1 MENLVRL
8 RKLRNTFQNEI
19 CQLLEMGG
27 ELMMGLLPNVMD
39 KLSLSVPV
47 DQLQLELKK
56 ALVEQTQWVETIFE
70 RTVLIASTDHY
81 EEEEEIKV
89 HPLAAPISL
98 QLLEKLLQ
106 ILSADQPLSQDK
118 LDFINDV
125 RLALGVSGK
134 DVDKLIEQIDY
145 LRRRNFT
152 TNLLELLEEEQ
163 RYWVAQMIWRAIHAD
178 HRVDQRE
185 YKYVETIL
193 QLIEH
198 DPLRF
203 QQLCQ
208 LDSQVPFPS
217 IIGLD
222 QNLRKEIYRYIV
234 EIMMIDDEYTE
245 EEANF
250 VRDVG
255 EQLGYDAHERDK
267 VIQPVASAQMIR
279 KIHFQD

>member
-81 EEEEEIKV
+81 EEEEIKV
-89 HPLAAPISL
+89 HPLAGPVSL

-134 DVDKLIEQIDY
+134 DVDKLIEQSDY

-279 KIHFQD
+279 KIHFQH

>member
-1 MENLVRL
+1 MENQVKLS
-8 RKLRNTFQNEI
+8 KLRYTFQTEI

-27 ELMMGLLPNVMD
+27 ELMMGLLPNATD
-39 KLSLSVPV
+39 KLSLNVPV
-47 DQLQLELKK
+47 EQLQQELKK
-56 ALVEQTQWVETIFE
+56 ALVEQSQWVETIFE
-70 RTVLIASTDHY
+70 QAVLVASTDHY
-81 EEEEEIKV
+81 EEEEIKV
-89 HPLAAPISL
+89 HPLVGPVSL
-98 QLLEKLLQ
+98 QLLEKLLH
-106 ILSADQPLSQDK
+106 ILSVDQSLSQDK

-134 DVDKLIEQIDY
+134 DVDKLIEQSDY

-208 LDSQVPFPS
+208 LDSKVSFPS

>member
-1 MENLVRL
+1 MENQVRL
-8 RKLRNTFQNEI
+8 SKLRNTFQTEI

-27 ELMMGLLPNVMD
+27 ELMMGLLPNAID
-39 KLSLSVPV
+39 KLSLNVPV
-47 DQLQLELKK
+47 EQLQQELKK
-56 ALVEQTQWVETIFE
+56 ALVEQSQWVETIFE
-70 RTVLIASTDHY
+70 QAVLVASTDHY
-81 EEEEEIKV
+81 EEGEIKV
-89 HPLAAPISL
+89 HPLAGPVSL
-98 QLLEKLLQ
+98 QLLEKLLH
-106 ILSADQPLSQDK
+106 ILSVDQPLSQDK

-125 RLALGVSGK
+125 RLALSVSGK
-134 DVDKLIEQIDY
+134 DVDKLIEQGDY

-208 LDSQVPFPS
+208 LDSQVTFPS

-267 VIQPVASAQMIR
+267 IIQPVASAQMIR

>member
-81 EEEEEIKV
+81 EEEKIKA

-134 DVDKLIEQIDY
+134 DVDKLIEQIDH

-245 EEANF
+245 EEASF

-255 EQLGYDAHERDK
+255 QQLGYDAHERDK

-279 KIHFQD
+279 KIHFQH

>member
-1 MENLVRL
+1 MENQVKL
-8 RKLRNTFQNEI
+8 RKLRHTFQSEI

-27 ELMMGLLPNVMD
+27 ELMMGLLPNAMN
-39 KLSLSVPV
+39 KLSLNVPV
-47 DQLQLELKK
+47 EQLQRELKK
-56 ALVEQTQWVETIFE
+56 ALMEQSHWVETIFE
-70 RTVLIASTDHY
+70 QAVLVASTDHY
-81 EEEEEIKV
+81 EEGEIKV
-89 HPLAAPISL
+89 HPLAGPVSL
-98 QLLEKLLQ
+98 QLLDKLLH
-106 ILSADQPLSQDK
+106 ILSVDQSLSQDK

-134 DVDKLIEQIDY
+134 DVDKLIEQSDY

-152 TNLLELLEEEQ
+152 SNLLELLEEEQ

-208 LDSQVPFPS
+208 LDSKVPFSS

-222 QNLRKEIYRYIV
+222 QKLRKEIYRYIV

>member
-1 MENLVRL
+1 MENQVKLS
-8 RKLRNTFQNEI
+8 KLRYTFQTEI

-27 ELMMGLLPNVMD
+27 ELMMGLLPNATD
-39 KLSLSVPV
+39 KLSLNVPV
-47 DQLQLELKK
+47 EQLQQELKK
-56 ALVEQTQWVETIFE
+56 ALVEQSQWVETIFE
-70 RTVLIASTDHY
+70 QAVLVASTDHY
-81 EEEEEIKV
+81 EEEEIKV
-89 HPLAAPISL
+89 NPLAGPVSL

-106 ILSADQPLSQDK
+106 ILSMDQPLSQDK
-118 LDFINDV
+118 LDFINYV

-152 TNLLELLEEEQ
+152 SNLLELLEEEQ

-217 IIGLD
+217 IIELD

-255 EQLGYDAHERDK
+255 EQLGYDPHERDK

>member
-1 MENLVRL
+1 MENQVRL
-8 RKLRNTFQNEI
+8 SKLRNTFQTEI

-27 ELMMGLLPNVMD
+27 ELMMGLLPNAID
-39 KLSLSVPV
+39 KLSLNVPV
-47 DQLQLELKK
+47 EQLQQELKK
-56 ALVEQTQWVETIFE
+56 ALVEQSQWVETIFE
-70 RTVLIASTDHY
+70 QAILVASTDHY
-81 EEEEEIKV
+81 EEGEIKV
-89 HPLAAPISL
+89 HPLAGPVSL
-98 QLLEKLLQ
+98 QLLEKLLH
-106 ILSADQPLSQDK
+106 ILSVDQPLSQDK

-125 RLALGVSGK
+125 RLALSVSGK
-134 DVDKLIEQIDY
+134 DVDKLIEQSDY

-208 LDSQVPFPS
+208 LDSQVTFPS

-267 VIQPVASAQMIR
+267 IIQPVASAQMIR

>member
-1 MENLVRL
+1 MENIVKLN
-8 RKLRNTFQNEI
+8 KLRYTFQTEI

-27 ELMMGLLPNVMD
+27 ELMMGLLPNAMD
-39 KLSLSVPV
+39 KLSLNVPV
-47 DQLQLELKK
+47 EQLQQELKK
-56 ALVEQTQWVETIFE
+56 ALVEQSQWVETIFE
-70 RTVLIASTDHY
+70 QAVLVASTDHY
-81 EEEEEIKV
+81 EEEEIKV
-89 HPLAAPISL
+89 HPLAGPVSL
-98 QLLEKLLQ
+98 KLLEKLLH
-106 ILSADQPLSQDK
+106 ILSMDQPLSQDK

-152 TNLLELLEEEQ
+152 SNLLELLEEEQ

-198 DPLRF
+198 DPIRF

-217 IIGLD
+217 IIELD

>member
-1 MENLVRL
+1 MENQVKLS
-8 RKLRNTFQNEI
+8 KLRYTFQTEI

-27 ELMMGLLPNVMD
+27 ELMMGLLPNATD
-39 KLSLSVPV
+39 KLSLNVPV
-47 DQLQLELKK
+47 EQLQQELKK
-56 ALVEQTQWVETIFE
+56 ALVEQSQWVETIFE
-70 RTVLIASTDHY
+70 QAVLVASTDHY
-81 EEEEEIKV
+81 EEGEIKV
-89 HPLAAPISL
+89 HPLAGPVSL
-98 QLLEKLLQ
+98 QLLEKLLH
-106 ILSADQPLSQDK
+106 ILSMDQPLSQDK

-152 TNLLELLEEEQ
+152 SNLLELLEEEQ

>member
-1 MENLVRL
+1 MENQVKL
-8 RKLRNTFQNEI
+8 RKLRHTFQSEI

-27 ELMMGLLPNVMD
+27 ELMMGLLPNAMN
-39 KLSLSVPV
+39 KLSLNVPV
-47 DQLQLELKK
+47 EQLQQELKK
-56 ALVEQTQWVETIFE
+56 ALMEQIHWVETIFE
-70 RTVLIASTDHY
+70 QAVLVASTDHY
-81 EEEEEIKV
+81 EEGEIKV
-89 HPLAAPISL
+89 HPLAGPVSL
-98 QLLEKLLQ
+98 QLLDKLLH
-106 ILSADQPLSQDK
+106 ILSVDQSLSQDK

-134 DVDKLIEQIDY
+134 DVDKLIEQSDY

-152 TNLLELLEEEQ
+152 SNLLELLEEEQ

-208 LDSQVPFPS
+208 LDSKVPFSS

-222 QNLRKEIYRYIV
+222 QKLRKEIYRYIV

>member
-39 KLSLSVPV
+39 KLSLSIPV

-70 RTVLIASTDHY
+70 QAVLIASTDHY
-81 EEEEEIKV
+81 EEEEIKV
-89 HPLAAPISL
+89 HPLAGPVSL

-134 DVDKLIEQIDY
+134 DVDKLIEQSDY
-145 LRRRNFT
+145 LWRRNFT
-152 TNLLELLEEEQ
+152 TNLLELLGEEQ
-163 RYWVAQMIWRAIHAD
+163 RYWVAQMIWCAIHAD

>member
-1 MENLVRL
+1 MENQVRL
-8 RKLRNTFQNEI
+8 SKLRNTFQTEI

-27 ELMMGLLPNVMD
+27 ELMMGLLPNAVD
-39 KLSLSVPV
+39 KLSLNVPV
-47 DQLQLELKK
+47 DQLQQELKK
-56 ALVEQTQWVETIFE
+56 ALVEQSQWVETIFE
-70 RTVLIASTDHY
+70 QAVLVASTDHY
-81 EEEEEIKV
+81 EEEEIKV
-89 HPLAAPISL
+89 HPLAGPVSL
-98 QLLEKLLQ
+98 QLLDKLLH
-106 ILSADQPLSQDK
+106 ILSVDQPLSQDK

-125 RLALGVSGK
+125 RLALSVSGK
-134 DVDKLIEQIDY
+134 DVDKLIEQSDY

-208 LDSQVPFPS
+208 LDSQVTFPS

>member
-1 MENLVRL
+1 MENQVKLS
-8 RKLRNTFQNEI
+8 KLRYAFQTEI

-27 ELMMGLLPNVMD
+27 ELMMGLLPNAMD
-39 KLSLSVPV
+39 KLSLNVPV
-47 DQLQLELKK
+47 EQLQHELKK
-56 ALVEQTQWVETIFE
+56 ALMEQSQWVETIFE
-70 RTVLIASTDHY
+70 QAVLVASTDHY
-81 EEEEEIKV
+81 EEEEIKV
-89 HPLAAPISL
+89 HPLAGLVSL
-98 QLLEKLLQ
+98 QLLEKLLH
-106 ILSADQPLSQDK
+106 ILSMDQPLSQDK

-217 IIGLD
+217 IIELD

-255 EQLGYDAHERDK
+255 EQLGYDAHKRDK

>member
-1 MENLVRL
+1 MENQVKL
-8 RKLRNTFQNEI
+8 RKLRHTFQSEI

-27 ELMMGLLPNVMD
+27 ELMMGLLPNAMN
-39 KLSLSVPV
+39 KLSLNVPV
-47 DQLQLELKK
+47 EQLQQELKK
-56 ALVEQTQWVETIFE
+56 ALMEQSHWVETIFE
-70 RTVLIASTDHY
+70 QAVLVASTDHY
-81 EEEEEIKV
+81 EEGEIKV
-89 HPLAAPISL
+89 HPLAGPVSL
-98 QLLEKLLQ
+98 QLLDKLLH
-106 ILSADQPLSQDK
+106 ILSVDQSLSQDK

-134 DVDKLIEQIDY
+134 DVDKLIEQSDY

-152 TNLLELLEEEQ
+152 SNLLELLEEEQ

-203 QQLCQ
+203 RQLCQ
-208 LDSQVPFPS
+208 LDSKVPFPS

>member
-1 MENLVRL
+1 MENQVRL
-8 RKLRNTFQNEI
+8 SKLRNTFQAEI

-27 ELMMGLLPNVMD
+27 ELMMGLLPNAIE
-39 KLSLSVPV
+39 KLSLNVPV
-47 DQLQLELKK
+47 DQLQQELKK
-56 ALVEQTQWVETIFE
+56 ALVEQSQWVETIFE
-70 RTVLIASTDHY
+70 QAVLVASTDHY
-81 EEEEEIKV
+81 EEGEIKV
-89 HPLAAPISL
+89 HPLAGPVSL
-98 QLLEKLLQ
+98 QLLEKLLH
-106 ILSADQPLSQDK
+106 ILSVDQLLSQDK

-152 TNLLELLEEEQ
+152 SNLLELLEEEQ

-217 IIGLD
+217 IVGLD

>member
-1 MENLVRL
+1 MENIVKLN
-8 RKLRNTFQNEI
+8 KLRYTFQTEI

-27 ELMMGLLPNVMD
+27 ELMTGLLPNATD
-39 KLSLSVPV
+39 KLSLNVPV
-47 DQLQLELKK
+47 EQLQQELKK
-56 ALVEQTQWVETIFE
+56 ALVEQSQWVETIFE
-70 RTVLIASTDHY
+70 QAVLVASTDHY
-81 EEEEEIKV
+81 EEEEIKV
-89 HPLAAPISL
+89 HPLAGPVSL
-98 QLLEKLLQ
+98 QLLEKLLH
-106 ILSADQPLSQDK
+106 ILSMDQSLSQDK
-118 LDFINDV
+118 LDFINNV

-152 TNLLELLEEEQ
+152 SNLLELLEEEQ

-208 LDSQVPFPS
+208 LDSKVSFPS

>member
-1 MENLVRL
+1 MENIVKLN
-8 RKLRNTFQNEI
+8 KLRYTFQTEI

-27 ELMMGLLPNVMD
+27 ELMMGLLPNAMD
-39 KLSLSVPV
+39 KLSLNVPV
-47 DQLQLELKK
+47 EQLQQELKK
-56 ALVEQTQWVETIFE
+56 ALVEQSQWVETIFE
-70 RTVLIASTDHY
+70 QAVLVASTDHY
-81 EEEEEIKV
+81 EEEEIKV
-89 HPLAAPISL
+89 HPLAGPVSL
-98 QLLEKLLQ
+98 QLLEKLLH
-106 ILSADQPLSQDK
+106 ILSVDQSLSQDK

-152 TNLLELLEEEQ
+152 SNLLELLEEEQ

-217 IIGLD
+217 IIELD

>member
-1 MENLVRL
+1 MENQVKL
-8 RKLRNTFQNEI
+8 RKLRYTFQAEI

-27 ELMMGLLPNVMD
+27 ELMMGLLPNAMD
-39 KLSLSVPV
+39 KLSLNVPV
-47 DQLQLELKK
+47 EQLQQELKK
-56 ALVEQTQWVETIFE
+56 ALMEQSQWVETIFE
-70 RTVLIASTDHY
+70 QAVLVASTDHY
-81 EEEEEIKV
+81 EEGEIKV
-89 HPLAAPISL
+89 HPLAGPVSL
-98 QLLEKLLQ
+98 QLLDKLLH
-106 ILSADQPLSQDK
+106 ILSVDQSLSQDK

-134 DVDKLIEQIDY
+134 DVDKLIEQSDY

-152 TNLLELLEEEQ
+152 SNLLELLEEEQ

-208 LDSQVPFPS
+208 LDSKVPFPS

>member
-1 MENLVRL
+1 MENIVKLN
-8 RKLRNTFQNEI
+8 KLRNTFQNEI
-19 CQLLEMGG
+19 CQLLEMGC
-27 ELMMGLLPNVMD
+27 ELMMGLLPKVMD
-39 KLSLSVPV
+39 NLSLSVPV

-56 ALVEQTQWVETIFE
+56 ALVEQSRWVETIFE
-70 RTVLIASTDHY
+70 QAVLVASTDHY
-81 EEEEEIKV
+81 EEEEIKV
-89 HPLAAPISL
+89 HPLAGPVSL
-98 QLLEKLLQ
+98 QLLEKLLH
-106 ILSADQPLSQDK
+106 ILSVDQPLSQDK

-134 DVDKLIEQIDY
+134 DVDKLIEQSDY

-152 TNLLELLEEEQ
+152 SNMLELLEEEQ

-217 IIGLD
+217 IIELD

>member
-1 MENLVRL
+1 MENQVRL
-8 RKLRNTFQNEI
+8 SKLRNTFQTEI

-27 ELMMGLLPNVMD
+27 ELMMGLLPNAID
-39 KLSLSVPV
+39 KLSLNVPV
-47 DQLQLELKK
+47 EQLQQELKK
-56 ALVEQTQWVETIFE
+56 ALVEQSQWVETIFE
-70 RTVLIASTDHY
+70 QAVLVASTDHY
-81 EEEEEIKV
+81 EDGEIKV
-89 HPLAAPISL
+89 HPLAGPVSL
-98 QLLEKLLQ
+98 QLLEKLLH
-106 ILSADQPLSQDK
+106 ILSVDQPLSQDK

-125 RLALGVSGK
+125 RLALTVSGK
-134 DVDKLIEQIDY
+134 DVDKLIEQSDY

-208 LDSQVPFPS
+208 LDSQVTFPS

>member
-81 EEEEEIKV
+81 EEEEIKV
-89 HPLAAPISL
+89 HPLAGPVSL

-245 EEANF
+245 EEASF

-255 EQLGYDAHERDK
+255 QQLGYDAHERDK

-279 KIHFQD
+279 KIHFQH

>member
-1 MENLVRL
+1 MKNIVKLN
-8 RKLRNTFQNEI
+8 KLRYTFQAEI

-27 ELMMGLLPNVMD
+27 ELMMGLLPNAMD
-39 KLSLSVPV
+39 KLSLNVPV
-47 DQLQLELKK
+47 GQLQQELKK
-56 ALVEQTQWVETIFE
+56 ALVEQSQWVETIFE
-70 RTVLIASTDHY
+70 QAVLVASTDHY
-81 EEEEEIKV
+81 EEGEIKV
-89 HPLAAPISL
+89 HPLAGPVSL
-98 QLLEKLLQ
+98 QLLEKLLH
-106 ILSADQPLSQDK
+106 ILSVDQPLSQDK
-118 LDFINDV
+118 LDFINGV

-134 DVDKLIEQIDY
+134 DVDKLIEQINY

-152 TNLLELLEEEQ
+152 SNLLELLEEEQ

-208 LDSQVPFPS
+208 LDSKVSFPS

-255 EQLGYDAHERDK
+255 EQLGYDTHERDK

>member
-1 MENLVRL
+1 MDNQVKLS
-8 RKLRNTFQNEI
+8 KLRYTFQTEI

-27 ELMMGLLPNVMD
+27 ELMMGLLPNAMD
-39 KLSLSVPV
+39 KLSLNVPV
-47 DQLQLELKK
+47 EQLQHELKK
-56 ALVEQTQWVETIFE
+56 ALMEQSRWVETIFE
-70 RTVLIASTDHY
+70 QAVLVASTDHY
-81 EEEEEIKV
+81 EEEEIKV
-89 HPLAAPISL
+89 HPLAGPVSL
-98 QLLEKLLQ
+98 QLLEKLLH
-106 ILSADQPLSQDK
+106 ILSMDQSLSQDK

-125 RLALGVSGK
+125 HLALGVSGK

-152 TNLLELLEEEQ
+152 SNLLELLEEEQ

-193 QLIEH
+193 RLIEH
-198 DPLRF
+198 DPIRF

-217 IIGLD
+217 IVGLD

-267 VIQPVASAQMIR
+267 IIQPVASAQMIR

>member
-19 CQLLEMGG
+19 CKLLEMGG
-27 ELMMGLLPNVMD
+27 DLMMGLLPNVMD

-70 RTVLIASTDHY
+70 RAVLIASTDHY
-81 EEEEEIKV
+81 EEEEIKV
-89 HPLAAPISL
+89 HPLAGPVSL

-106 ILSADQPLSQDK
+106 ILSADQSLSQDK

-245 EEANF
+245 EEASF

-279 KIHFQD
+279 KIHFHD